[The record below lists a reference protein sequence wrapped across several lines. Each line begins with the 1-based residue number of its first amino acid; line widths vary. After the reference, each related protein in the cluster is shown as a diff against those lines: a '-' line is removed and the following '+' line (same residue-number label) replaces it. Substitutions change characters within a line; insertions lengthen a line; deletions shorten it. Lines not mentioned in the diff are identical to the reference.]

1 MINTMLGYSSAADW
15 WTKKMDP
22 NTIRGTFNW
31 DLFKRVVQIK
41 KEEELGLTPA
51 PKFVSNEDAL
61 QQQHEEFMKQVELS
75 GLPEWIIKLYT

>member
-22 NTIRGTFNW
+22 NSIRGQFNW
-31 DLFKRVVQIK
+31 DLFRRVVEVK
-41 KEEELGLTPA
+41 KEEELKGA

-61 QQQHEEFMKQVELS
+61 QQQHEEFIREVEKS
-75 GLPEWIIKLYT
+75 GLPEWIVKFYY